1 MTSIATQNDEVMA
14 QASAW
19 LARLQRAE
27 IGEADGLAF
36 DTWLAGSPSNAE
48 AYRAALAAWQA
59 FEAAP
64 AEVLDELAALTSK
77 SLEGARRAARRPA
90 PTRRWLV
97 GGGMAIAAG
106 LTAVAVLP
114 SIVSSPSVQTYTT
127 GKGQH
132 QRITLADGSVVDLN
146 AETRL
151 TVRFARR
158 ERDVELGDG
167 QAIFDVAHDE
177 ARPFT
182 VAAAGRAVRV
192 LGTQFDVRNRSGDV
206 TVTVARGRVQVQPIA
221 ASKAGQAFMLRPGQR
236 LAIGRTGAAA
246 LSAVDPQEALG
257 WRSGRLVYR
266 GQPLAEVVADLN
278 REFVDQIEV
287 TDPALARTPVTG
299 VIVLDDQASVARR
312 LSLMLPIRSVPSE
325 RGLLLLRK

>member
-1 MTSIATQNDEVMA
+1 MTSMATRNEEAMA

-27 IGEADGLAF
+27 VGEADGLAF
-36 DTWLAGSPSNAE
+36 DAWLAESPANRE
-48 AYRAALAAWQA
+48 AYRAVLAAWQA
-59 FEAAP
+59 FEACGD
-64 AEVLDELAALTSK
+64 EVLDELAA
-77 SLEGARRAARRPA
+77 EARRAARRPG

-97 GGGMAIAAG
+97 GGGVAIAAG
-106 LTAVAVLP
+106 LAAVAVLP
-114 SIVSSPSVQTYTT
+114 PILGPATVQTYSTA
-127 GKGQH
+127 KGQH

-151 TVRFARR
+151 IVRFARR
-158 ERDVELGDG
+158 ERHVELGDG

-182 VAAAGRAVRV
+182 IEASGRAVRV
-192 LGTQFDVRNRSGDV
+192 LGTQFDVRNRDGDV
-206 TVTVARGRVQVQPIA
+206 TVSVARGRVQVRPV
-221 ASKAGQAFMLRPGQR
+221 ASSRTGQAFVLRPGQR
-236 LAIGRTGAAA
+236 LAIGRTGVAQ
-246 LSAVDPQEALG
+246 LSAVDPQEALS

-266 GQPLAEVVADLN
+266 GEPLAEVVADLN
-278 REFVDQIEV
+278 REFVEQIEV

-299 VIVLDDQASVARR
+299 VIVLDDQASVATR

>member
-1 MTSIATQNDEVMA
+1 MTSMATRNEEVMA
-14 QASAW
+14 EASAW

-27 IGEADGLAF
+27 VGEADGLEF
-36 DTWLAGSPSNAE
+36 DAWLAASPANGE
-48 AYRAALAAWQA
+48 AYRDALAAWQA

-64 AEVLDELAALTSK
+64 DEVLDELAAQTS
-77 SLEGARRAARRPA
+77 SAHRAARRPA

-97 GGGMAIAAG
+97 GGGMALAAG
-106 LTAVAVLP
+106 LAAVAVMP
-114 SIVSSPSVQTYTT
+114 SFEGAPAVQTYTT

-132 QRITLADGSVVDLN
+132 QRVTLADGSVVDLN

-158 ERDVELGDG
+158 ERRVELGDG

-182 VAAAGRAVRV
+182 VEASGRAVRV

-206 TVTVARGRVQVQPIA
+206 TVTVARGRVQVRPV
-221 ASKAGQAFMLRPGQR
+221 ASSKTGQAFALTPGQR
-236 LAIGRTGAAA
+236 LAIGRTGGAE

-266 GQPLAEVVADLN
+266 NEPLAAVVADLN
-278 REFVDQIEV
+278 RQFVEQIEV
-287 TDPALARTPVTG
+287 TDPSLARMPVTG
-299 VIVLDDQASVARR
+299 VIVLDDHAAVAAR
-312 LSLMLPIRSVPSE
+312 LSLMLPVRSVPSE

>member
-1 MTSIATQNDEVMA
+1 VTSIAKRNEEVMA

-27 IGEADGLAF
+27 VGEADGLEF
-36 DTWLAGSPSNAE
+36 DAWLTESPANRE

-59 FEAAP
+59 FEGLRN
-64 AEVLDELAALTSK
+64 EVLDDLAA
-77 SLEGARRAARRPA
+77 EARHAARRPG

-97 GGGMAIAAG
+97 GGGVAIAAG
-106 LTAVAVLP
+106 FAAVAVLP
-114 SIVSSPSVQTYTT
+114 SILGPPTVQTYSTA
-127 GKGQH
+127 KGQH
-132 QRITLADGSVVDLN
+132 QRITLADGSMVDLN

-151 TVRFARR
+151 IVRFARR
-158 ERDVELGDG
+158 ERHVELGDG
-167 QAIFDVAHDE
+167 QAIFDIAHDE
-177 ARPFT
+177 TRPFT
-182 VAAAGRAVRV
+182 IEASGRAVRV
-192 LGTQFDVRNRSGDV
+192 LGTQFDVRNRNGDV
-206 TVTVARGRVQVQPIA
+206 TVSVARGCVQVRPV
-221 ASKAGQAFMLRPGQR
+221 ASSKTGRAFVLRPGQR
-236 LAIGRTGAAA
+236 LAIGRTGVAE

-266 GQPLAEVVADLN
+266 GEPLAEVVADLN
-278 REFVDQIEV
+278 REFVEQIEV

-299 VIVLDDQASVARR
+299 VIVLDDQASVAKR

>member
-1 MTSIATQNDEVMA
+1 MTSIATRNEEVMA
-14 QASAW
+14 QAGAW

-27 IGEADGLAF
+27 VGEADGLEF
-36 DTWLAGSPSNAE
+36 DAWLAESPANRE

-59 FEAAP
+59 FEACPDA
-64 AEVLDELAALTSK
+64 VLDALAAES
-77 SLEGARRAARRPA
+77 RRAARRPG

-114 SIVSSPSVQTYTT
+114 SLLGPPAAQTYATA
-127 GKGQH
+127 KGQH
-132 QRITLADGSVVDLN
+132 QQITLADGSVVYLN

-151 TVRFARR
+151 TVRFERHERR
-158 ERDVELGDG
+158 VELGDG

-177 ARPFT
+177 TRPFT
-182 VAAAGRAVRV
+182 VEASGRAVRV
-192 LGTQFDVRNRSGDV
+192 LGTQFDVRNRNGDV
-206 TVTVARGRVQVQPIA
+206 TVSVARGRVQVRPVA
-221 ASKAGQAFMLRPGQR
+221 LSKTGQAFVLQRGQR
-236 LAIGRTGAAA
+236 LAIGRTGVAK

-266 GQPLAEVVADLN
+266 GEPLAEVVADLN
-278 REFVDQIEV
+278 REFVEQIEV
-287 TDPALARTPVTG
+287 TDPALARMPVTG
-299 VIVLDDQASVARR
+299 VIVLDDQASVAER
-312 LSLMLPIRSVPSE
+312 LSLMLPIRSVPSD

>member
-1 MTSIATQNDEVMA
+1 MTSIATRNEEVMA

-27 IGEADGLAF
+27 VGEADGLEF
-36 DTWLAGSPSNAE
+36 DAWLAESPANRE

-59 FEAAP
+59 FEACRD
-64 AEVLDELAALTSK
+64 EVLDELVA
-77 SLEGARRAARRPA
+77 EARRAARRPG

-114 SIVSSPSVQTYTT
+114 PILSPPIVQTYSTA
-127 GKGQH
+127 KGQH
-132 QRITLADGSVVDLN
+132 QRITLADGSKVDLN

-151 TVRFARR
+151 IVRFARR
-158 ERDVELGDG
+158 ERHVELGDG
-167 QAIFDVAHDE
+167 QAIFDIAHDE
-177 ARPFT
+177 TRPFT
-182 VAAAGRAVRV
+182 VEASGRAVRV
-192 LGTQFDVRNRSGDV
+192 LGTQFDVRNRNGDV
-206 TVTVARGRVQVQPIA
+206 TVSVARGRVQVRPV
-221 ASKAGQAFMLRPGQR
+221 ASSKTGQAFVLRPGQR
-236 LAIGRTGAAA
+236 LAIGRTGVAE
-246 LSAVDPQEALG
+246 LSAIDPQEALS

-266 GQPLAEVVADLN
+266 GETLAEVVADLN
-278 REFVDQIEV
+278 REFVEQIEV

-299 VIVLDDQASVARR
+299 VIVLDDQASVATR

>member
-1 MTSIATQNDEVMA
+1 MA

-27 IGEADGLAF
+27 AGEADGLEF
-36 DTWLAGSPSNAE
+36 DAWLAESPANRE
-48 AYRAALAAWQA
+48 AYLAALAAWQA
-59 FEAAP
+59 FDGRQDA
-64 AEVLDELAALTSK
+64 VLDELAAETRRV
-77 SLEGARRAARRPA
+77 ARRAGA
-90 PTRRWLV
+90 TRRWLV

-106 LTAVAVLP
+106 LAAVVVLP
-114 SIVSSPSVQTYTT
+114 SMIGPASVQTYST

-132 QRITLADGSVVDLN
+132 QRITLADGSAVDLN

-158 ERDVELGDG
+158 ERHVELGDG
-167 QAIFDVAHDE
+167 QAIFDVAHD
-177 ARPFT
+177 ASRPFT
-182 VAAAGRAVRV
+182 IEASGRAVRV
-192 LGTQFDVRNRSGDV
+192 LGTQFDVRNRGGDV
-206 TVTVARGRVQVQPIA
+206 TVSVARGSVQVRPV
-221 ASKAGQAFMLRPGQR
+221 ASSKTGQAFVLRPGQR
-236 LAIGRTGAAA
+236 LAIGRTGVAE

-266 GQPLAEVVADLN
+266 GAALSEVVADLN
-278 REFVDQIEV
+278 REFARQIEV

-299 VIVLDDQASVARR
+299 VIVLDDQAQVAKR
-312 LSLMLPIRSVPSE
+312 LSLMLPVRSVPSE

>member
-1 MTSIATQNDEVMA
+1 MA

-27 IGEADGLAF
+27 AGEADGLEF
-36 DTWLAGSPSNAE
+36 DAWLAESPANRE
-48 AYRAALAAWQA
+48 AYLAALAAWQA
-59 FEAAP
+59 FDGRQDA
-64 AEVLDELAALTSK
+64 VLDELAAETRRV
-77 SLEGARRAARRPA
+77 ARRGGA
-90 PTRRWLV
+90 TRRWLV

-106 LTAVAVLP
+106 LAAVAVLP
-114 SIVSSPSVQTYTT
+114 SMIGPASVQTYAT

-132 QRITLADGSVVDLN
+132 QRIILADGSAVDLN

-158 ERDVELGDG
+158 ERHVELGDG
-167 QAIFDVAHDE
+167 QAIFDVAHD
-177 ARPFT
+177 ASRPFT
-182 VAAAGRAVRV
+182 IEASGRAVRV
-192 LGTQFDVRNRSGDV
+192 LGTQFDVRNRGGDV
-206 TVTVARGRVQVQPIA
+206 TVSVARGSVQVRPV
-221 ASKAGQAFMLRPGQR
+221 ASSKTGQAFVLRPGQR
-236 LAIGRTGAAA
+236 LAIGRTGVAE

-266 GQPLAEVVADLN
+266 GAALSEVVADLN
-278 REFVDQIEV
+278 REFARQIEV

-299 VIVLDDQASVARR
+299 VIVLDDQASVAKR
-312 LSLMLPIRSVPSE
+312 LSLMLPVRSVPSE

>member
-1 MTSIATQNDEVMA
+1 MTSMATRNEEVMA
-14 QASAW
+14 EASAW

-27 IGEADGLAF
+27 IGEADGLEF
-36 DTWLAGSPSNAE
+36 DAWLAQSPANRE

-59 FEAAP
+59 FDARP
-64 AEVLDELAALTSK
+64 DEVLAELAAET
-77 SLEGARRAARRPA
+77 RRAARRPS
-90 PTRRWLV
+90 PSRRWLV

-106 LTAVAVLP
+106 LAAVTVAP
-114 SIVSSPSVQTYTT
+114 SMLTPPTVQTFATA
-127 GKGQH
+127 KGQH
-132 QRITLADGSVVDLN
+132 QRVALADGSVVDLN

-151 TVRFARR
+151 IVRFARR
-158 ERDVELGDG
+158 ERQVELGEG

-182 VAAAGRAVRV
+182 IEASGRAVRV
-192 LGTQFDVRNRSGDV
+192 LGTQFDMRNRSGDL
-206 TVTVARGRVQVQPIA
+206 TVSVARGSVQVRPV
-221 ASKAGQAFMLRPGQR
+221 ASSRTGQAFVLRPGQR
-236 LAIGRTGAAA
+236 LEIGRTGVAQ

-266 GQPLAEVVADLN
+266 GAPLADVVADLN
-278 REFVDQIEV
+278 REFVEQIEV
-287 TDPALARTPVTG
+287 TDPALARMPVTG
-299 VIVLDDQASVARR
+299 VIVLDDQASVATR